1 MAVHAAVLAD
11 RREAPMHAVVTQ
23 ATLHDVDQAGTFL
36 REQAIPRISQAP
48 GFVGAQW
55 VRLDDN
61 TGRGMVTF
69 ESEEAAQAAAEQLRS
84 NPPPADAV
92 TINSIEIG
100 EVVERV

>member
-1 MAVHAAVLAD
+1 MAVHMAALAD
-11 RREAPMHAVVTQ
+11 RREEPMHAVVTT
-23 ATLHDVDQAGTFL
+23 ATLHDVEQARTFL

-55 VRLDDN
+55 VRVDDN

-69 ESEEAAQAAAEQLRS
+69 ESEQAAQAAAEHLRS
-84 NPPPADAV
+84 NPPPADAA